1 MDKSRTAAPAGGAT
15 FLNAEL
21 VTDLAALEADIAVLG
36 IPYGVPYG
44 MVGVAGPC
52 SAAPAALRAQSLKF
66 GYGMFIEHYDFD
78 HDGPLLGG
86 HDVRIVDCG
95 DALADPLDI
104 PGNSARAT
112 AATSEIVAR
121 GAVPIMLGGDDSV
134 PIPFFRGF
142 EGHGPVTLIQVD
154 AHLDFRDELDGV
166 REGFSSPIRRASE
179 MPWIDSIVQIGLR
192 GVGSA
197 RPAEVQD
204 ARDNGNL
211 LVTAGEVRRDGV
223 AALLSRIPTEHP
235 YLITIDLD
243 GLDPSVAPGLSGPA
257 PGGLSYDELAEL
269 LAGLVAQGRIAGLD
283 IVEYAPELDVNGH
296 TALVAT
302 RLILTLIGALTRSGQ
317 LGRA

>member
-1 MDKSRTAAPAGGAT
+1 MSDTLTTSPAGGAT
-15 FLNAEL
+15 FLNTAL
-21 VTDLAALEADIAVLG
+21 VTDLTALEADIAVLG

-44 MVGVAGPC
+44 MAGVAGPC
-52 SAAPAALRAQSLKF
+52 SVAPAALRAQSLKF
-66 GYGMFIEHYDFD
+66 GYGRFIEHYDFD
-78 HDGPLLGG
+78 QDGPLLGG
-86 HDVRIVDCG
+86 RDVRIVDCG
-95 DALADPLDI
+95 DAAADPLDI
-104 PGNSARAT
+104 PGNSARAA
-112 AATSEIVAR
+112 AATREIVAR

-142 EGHGPVTLIQVD
+142 AEHGPVTLIQVD

-197 RPAEVQD
+197 RPADVQD

-243 GLDPSVAPGLSGPA
+243 GLDPSVAPGVTGPA
-257 PGGLSYDELAEL
+257 PGGLSYDELASL
-269 LAGLVAQGRIAGLD
+269 LTGLVAQGRVAGLD
-283 IVEYAPELDVNGH
+283 IVEYAPEMDVNGH

-302 RLILTLIGALTRSGQ
+302 RLILNLIGAMVRSGQ
-317 LGRA
+317 LG

>member
-1 MDKSRTAAPAGGAT
+1 MGDTLTTAPVGGAT
-15 FLNAEL
+15 FLNTAPAM
-21 VTDLAALEADIAVLG
+21 DLADLEADIAVLG

-44 MVGVAGPC
+44 MAGVAGPC
-52 SAAPAALRAQSLKF
+52 SVAPAALRAQSLKF
-66 GYGMFIEHYDFD
+66 GYGRFIEHYDFD
-78 HDGPLLGG
+78 HDGSLLNG
-86 HDVRIVDCG
+86 HDIRIVDCG
-95 DALADPLDI
+95 DAVADPLDI

-112 AATSEIVAR
+112 AATRQILAS

-142 EGHGPVTLIQVD
+142 EEHGPVTLVQVD

-179 MPWIDSIVQIGLR
+179 MPWIDSIVQVGLR

-197 RPAEVQD
+197 RPSDVQD

-211 LVTAGEVRRDGV
+211 LVTAREVRHDGV
-223 AALLSRIPTEHP
+223 AALLSRIPSEYP

-243 GLDPSVAPGLSGPA
+243 GLDPSVAPGVSGPA
-257 PGGLSYDELAEL
+257 PGGLSYDELAGL
-269 LAGLVAQGRIAGLD
+269 LTGLAAQGRVAGLD
-283 IVEYAPELDVNGH
+283 IVEYAPEMDVNGH

-302 RLILTLIGALTRSGQ
+302 RLILTLIGALARSGQ
-317 LGRA
+317 LD

>member
-1 MDKSRTAAPAGGAT
+1 MGDTLTTAPAGGAT
-15 FLNAEL
+15 FLNTAL
-21 VTDLAALEADIAVLG
+21 ATDLTDLEADIAVLG

-44 MVGVAGPC
+44 MAGVAGPC
-52 SAAPAALRAQSLKF
+52 SVAPAALRAQSLKF
-66 GYGMFIEHYDFD
+66 GYGRFIEHYDFD
-78 HDGPLLGG
+78 HDGPLLNG
-86 HDVRIVDCG
+86 HDIRIVDCG
-95 DALADPLDI
+95 DAVADPLDI

-112 AATSEIVAR
+112 SATRQILAS

-142 EGHGPVTLIQVD
+142 EGHGPVTLVQVD

-179 MPWIDSIVQIGLR
+179 MPWINSIVQVGLR

-197 RPAEVQD
+197 RPSDVQD

-223 AALLSRIPTEHP
+223 GALLSRIPTQHP

-243 GLDPSVAPGLSGPA
+243 GLDPSVAPGVSGPA
-257 PGGLSYDELAEL
+257 PGGLSYDELAGL
-269 LAGLVAQGRIAGLD
+269 LTGLAAQGRVAGLD
-283 IVEYAPELDVNGH
+283 IVEYAPEMDVNGH

-302 RLILTLIGALTRSGQ
+302 RLILTLIGALARSGQ
-317 LGRA
+317 LD

>member
-1 MDKSRTAAPAGGAT
+1 MGDTLTTAPVGGAT
-15 FLNAEL
+15 FLNTAL
-21 VTDLAALEADIAVLG
+21 ATDLTDLEADIAVLG

-44 MVGVAGPC
+44 MAGVAGPC
-52 SAAPAALRAQSLKF
+52 SVAPAALRAQSLKF
-66 GYGMFIEHYDFD
+66 GYGRFIEHYDFD
-78 HDGPLLGG
+78 HDGPLLNG
-86 HDVRIVDCG
+86 HDIRIVDCG
-95 DALADPLDI
+95 DAVADPLDI

-112 AATSEIVAR
+112 AATRQILAS

-142 EGHGPVTLIQVD
+142 EGHGPVTLVQVD

-179 MPWIDSIVQIGLR
+179 MPWINSIVQVGLR

-197 RPAEVQD
+197 RPSDVQD

-211 LVTAGEVRRDGV
+211 LVTAREVRHDGV
-223 AALLSRIPTEHP
+223 GALLSRIPTQHP

-243 GLDPSVAPGLSGPA
+243 GLDPSVAPGVSGPA
-257 PGGLSYDELAEL
+257 PGGLSYDELASL
-269 LAGLVAQGRIAGLD
+269 LTGLAAQGQVAGLD
-283 IVEYAPELDVNGH
+283 IVEYAPEMDVNGH

-302 RLILTLIGALTRSGQ
+302 RLILTLIGALARSGQ
-317 LGRA
+317 ID